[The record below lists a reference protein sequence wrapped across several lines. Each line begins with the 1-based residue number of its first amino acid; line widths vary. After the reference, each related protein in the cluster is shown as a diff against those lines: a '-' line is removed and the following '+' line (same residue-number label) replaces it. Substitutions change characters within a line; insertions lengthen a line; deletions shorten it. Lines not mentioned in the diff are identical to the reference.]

1 MKKVL
6 IVLDLNQRQIDMYKD
21 PELELTFKKPSEVTP
36 ADLKEVNILVGN
48 IPPAVVKEAPH
59 LELIN
64 LNSAGYDNY
73 LGNVSPNT
81 KLCNCVGAFSPAVGE
96 HILAMTFSL
105 IRHFHLYRDKQ
116 NNKDWSNCGKI
127 ISVEGSTIAVFGLGD
142 IGRSYA
148 RKVKAL
154 GAKKV
159 IGIRRNIKDKPDYI
173 DEMYALSD
181 AEKAVADADIVV
193 NVLPSAKETTSLFD
207 KKLFSKM
214 KKGAYFINVGRGNA
228 MNQDDLLDALH
239 SGQLSG
245 AASDVFTPEPLPKD
259 HPLWSEPKFLLT
271 PHVAGWFFLD
281 ETKERI
287 VRISSSNVK
296 AFIHGEKLV
305 NEVAH

>member
-73 LGNVSPNT
+73 LGYVSPNT

-116 NNKDWSNCGKI
+116 DC
-127 ISVEGSTIAVFGLGD
+127 E
-142 IGRSYA
+142 
-148 RKVKAL
+148 
-154 GAKKV
+154 
-159 IGIRRNIKDKPDYI
+159 
-173 DEMYALSD
+173 
-181 AEKAVADADIVV
+181 
-193 NVLPSAKETTSLFD
+193 
-207 KKLFSKM
+207 
-214 KKGAYFINVGRGNA
+214 
-228 MNQDDLLDALH
+228 
-239 SGQLSG
+239 
-245 AASDVFTPEPLPKD
+245 
-259 HPLWSEPKFLLT
+259 
-271 PHVAGWFFLD
+271 
-281 ETKERI
+281 
-287 VRISSSNVK
+287 
-296 AFIHGEKLV
+296 
-305 NEVAH
+305 